1 MSDKDEL
8 FKGIDDA
15 ANNLFDQ
22 YIVKKPIAAAAP
34 EAPVEAAS
42 EAPEPVAETPPVETT
57 PEPEPAP
64 ETAPDSS
71 LDELSLDIS
80 TDFETATPVEKIPE
94 PTPEPVAEVPAAP
107 EPPQS
112 ISLELEVESVIPPE
126 ENVLE
131 LFAELD
137 ESLLTIDWEV
147 NSANITTSRNALAK
161 LIAAN
166 QWTEQTPIGQVA
178 DQMDKVLASMFE
190 SPENS
195 PISAPSQLKKASQVI
210 RTAHDKGPTPDPE
223 VRKILSAALSN
234 LHAVLA
240 PDTGQEEIK
249 LEISD
254 DFEAAMPI
262 EDIPAP
268 PAASEPL
275 EIELSLESTHE
286 EASAAKPAA
295 PAPAD
300 EESSFDFGMDLDLE
314 GTADQSGPGE
324 RVPEATTR
332 VLKTYAK
339 AITGSIK
346 LITPME
352 KLFASKPS
360 MAKLHKVNKH
370 LREKLASQQ
379 ELLVGAFSSDYS
391 SYSGFGTV
399 HGWLE
404 SQLDVVGSCVKRI
417 GKLEKLFS
425 KTAGYEKLYNISKKV
440 RKALER
446 QQDAITVVVG
456 GAPANHQFDLTGEY
470 PAIIPPGGA
479 KTTEAPAAAVSAVS
493 DPDSMLNECIDL
505 AKTVELGTAGDS
517 LKTGFKIRKALEKIK
532 KSLSG
537 AALASPGAA
546 AAASNAISAANGT
559 GEPCRWDWLLK
570 TTWDGQLVGL
580 APDQVAYE
588 SKSAVPIKSFRDMAY
603 FSLKK
608 LKSMPWSN
616 LQNLFSGDLAELD
629 KATLNNMELEIAQPP
644 ATFAGSSKKKVYPVI
659 MYSEG
664 KGKVFLLDAPTE
676 AISVAEE
683 ALWAPGGSS
692 DSDIAGTLTVY
703 GSTMPVVSVT

>member
-1 MSDKDEL
+1 MPDKDEL

-22 YIVKKPIAAAAP
+22 YIVKKPAAGAGP
-34 EAPVEAAS
+34 EAPVEAAP
-42 EAPEPVAETPPVETT
+42 ADPEPAAETPPVEAAA
-57 PEPEPAP
+57 PEPPPEPVAEVP
-64 ETAPDSS
+64 KP
-71 LDELSLDIS
+71 
-80 TDFETATPVEKIPE
+80 PE
-94 PTPEPVAEVPAAP
+94 PTPEPVVEVPAAP
-107 EPPQS
+107 EQPQS
-112 ISLELEVESVIPPE
+112 ISLELEVESEIPPE
-126 ENVLE
+126 ENILE
-131 LFAELD
+131 LFSELD

-147 NSANITTSRNALAK
+147 NTANITTSRNFLAK

-166 QWTEQTPIGQVA
+166 EWTDQTPIGQVA
-178 DQMDKVLASMFE
+178 NQMDKVLASMFE

-223 VRKILSAALSN
+223 VRKILSTALSN
-234 LHAVLA
+234 LHAVLT
-240 PDTGQEEIK
+240 PDAGQDEIK

-268 PAASEPL
+268 PAASELAL
-275 EIELSLESTHE
+275 EPQDLELSLESAPE
-286 EASAAKPAA
+286 SPAA
-295 PAPAD
+295 PEPAAPTA
-300 EESSFDFGMDLDLE
+300 EEASFDFGMDLDLE
-314 GTADQSGPGE
+314 GTTDPSGPGE

-339 AITGSIK
+339 AISGSIK

-379 ELLVGAFSSDYS
+379 DLLVGAFSSDYS

-417 GKLEKLFS
+417 GKLEKLFG

-456 GAPANHQFDLTGEY
+456 GAPASHQFDLTGEY

-479 KTTEAPAAAVSAVS
+479 KTAEVPAAAVSAIS
-493 DPDSMLNECIDL
+493 DPDSMLIKCIDL

-517 LKTGFKIRKALEKIK
+517 LKTGLKLRKALEKIK

-546 AAASNAISAANGT
+546 AAASNAILAANGP

-570 TTWDGQLVGL
+570 TTWAGQLVGL

-588 SKSAVPIKSFRDMAY
+588 SKTAMPIKSFRDMAY

-616 LQNLFSGDLAELD
+616 LQNLFSGELAELD
-629 KATLNNMELEIAQPP
+629 KATLNNMELEIAHPP
-644 ATFAGSSKKKVYPVI
+644 ATFVGSSKKKVYPVI

-664 KGKVFLLDAPTE
+664 KGKIYLLDSPTE

-703 GSTMPVVSVT
+703 GSTIPVVSVT